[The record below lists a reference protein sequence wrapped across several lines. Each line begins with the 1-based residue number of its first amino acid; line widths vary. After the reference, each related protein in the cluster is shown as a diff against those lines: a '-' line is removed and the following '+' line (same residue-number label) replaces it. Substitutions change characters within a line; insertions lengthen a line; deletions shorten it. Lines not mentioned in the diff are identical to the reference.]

1 MWHVSQAFITHP
13 SSHREDCLHCGDF
26 LSIFLVSNSPW
37 LLKYLWPPFT
47 DSGRRP
53 DAPGRTDD
61 YWVES
66 SQRGKPRDCL
76 IVCLIGFRWFSTC
89 FADIV
94 LSFTSFFF
102 QNYRFFISYLYS
114 CWIRKI
120 IYFGIKK
127 RKWVQQ
133 IFIYLF
139 FFPVASLPAAFFL
152 PTGGLKAVSVGKAT
166 WWNSWVTALLLC
178 NYTVYHLIWHK
189 GCWLETKYTLE
200 ISSLETTRKR
210 RLDEEEEAKTAKNGF
225 HNMKGFFQKSGAKV
239 MKRQE
244 SSLLPT
250 CAIVTIKMSK

>member
-139 FFPVASLPAAFFL
+139 FQWPLS
-152 PTGGLKAVSVGKAT
+152 
-166 WWNSWVTALLLC
+166 LLLFSC
-178 NYTVYHLIWHK
+178 QLEVWKLCLWARPHGETAESQLCFSVITQFITSSDTK
-189 GCWLETKYTLE
+189 GVGW
-200 ISSLETTRKR
+200 KR
-210 RLDEEEEAKTAKNGF
+210 NI
-225 HNMKGFFQKSGAKV
+225 H
-239 MKRQE
+239 
-244 SSLLPT
+244 
-250 CAIVTIKMSK
+250 